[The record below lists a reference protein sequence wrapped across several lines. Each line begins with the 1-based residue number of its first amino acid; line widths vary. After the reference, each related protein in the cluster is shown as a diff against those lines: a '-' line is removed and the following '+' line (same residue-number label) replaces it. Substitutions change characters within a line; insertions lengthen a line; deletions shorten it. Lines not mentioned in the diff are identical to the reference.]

1 MQTGSECFPHPQL
14 VVSVMVCVANGKRQC
29 SAWLA
34 HTVAQSAR
42 LSAEKE
48 SGEIIMQRATMLLA
62 PLGALLKR
70 SERVHSRTKGRVLE
84 NFRKFRL
91 SKLCSAAIVV
101 IGVNFT
107 YYMGDGAEYESF
119 ALEVGSAIV
128 TITRADESNA
138 VCSQWPREW

>member
-1 MQTGSECFPHPQL
+1 MLSASSARGLGYGLCGQRQKTVLGNQL
-14 VVSVMVCVANGKRQC
+14 R
-29 SAWLA
+29 WLA

-107 YYMGDGAEYESF
+107 YYMGGVLVIE
-119 ALEVGSAIV
+119 L
-128 TITRADESNA
+128 RLLM
-138 VCSQWPREW
+138 R